1 MKSKWPW
8 IVGALVLLVVLFQ
21 SLRGAAPTEG
31 QRTAAELAF
40 APVSIAIA
48 ERRDLPVFLKASG
61 RAEARAS
68 VTVKSRVDGQVAA
81 ILFREGAPV
90 RRGQVL
96 LRMDSAPAQA
106 QLRQAEALIGRDQAQ
121 ADRLAGESKRN
132 TALFN
137 QGFISQNGLGQT
149 QADLQAARATLK
161 ADQAS
166 RDASRLQ
173 LGFTDVVAP
182 VDGVAGAALLPVGGA
197 AKANDTALVVVNQ
210 VRPIYVT
217 FALPES
223 ELERVKG
230 ALAHATVPVYA
241 SVPGSS
247 SSSSGQLAF
256 LDNAVDPSTGT
267 IIAKAT
273 FPNDDGRLTPG
284 QFAQVKIPIERLPAA
299 VVVPVAAIESGVDGP
314 FVFVVKAD
322 STVEIRSV
330 RVAAESEGWSAV
342 TTGLRAGERVVTEG
356 QAHLRAGSRVAI
368 AASAAARLP

>member
-1 MKSKWPW
+1 M
-8 IVGALVLLVVLFQ
+8 LVLLVVAFQ
-21 SLRGAAPTEG
+21 SLRGAAPTER
-31 QRTAAELAF
+31 QRTSTEPAATA
-40 APVSIAIA
+40 VSIAIA
-48 ERRDLPVFLKASG
+48 AQRDLPIFLKASG
-61 RAEARAS
+61 RAEAKAS
-68 VTVKSRVDGQVAA
+68 VTVKSRLDGQVAA
-81 ILFREGAPV
+81 ILFKEGAPV

-96 LRMDSAPAQA
+96 LRMDSASAEA

-121 ADRLAGESKRN
+121 VDRLAGESKRN

-149 QADLQAARATLK
+149 QADLQAGKATLR

-166 RDASRLQ
+166 RDAARLQ
-173 LGFTDVVAP
+173 LGFTAVVAP
-182 VDGVAGAALLPVGGA
+182 LDGVAGAALLPVGGA

-241 SVPGSS
+241 SVPGST

-267 IIAKAT
+267 ILAKAT

-284 QFAQVKIPIERLPAA
+284 QFAEVKIPIERLPAA

-322 STVEIRSV
+322 STVEIRPV

-342 TTGLRAGERVVTEG
+342 TRGLRAGEKVVTDG
-356 QAHLRAGSRVAI
+356 QPHLRAGSRVATG
-368 AASAAARLP
+368 ASAPLRLP

>member
-1 MKSKWPW
+1 MKSRWLW
-8 IVGALVLLVVLFQ
+8 ATGVLLLLAVLYQ
-21 SLRGAAPTEG
+21 ALRGAAPTEG
-31 QRTAAELAF
+31 QRTITEPASAA
-40 APVSIAIA
+40 VSIAIA
-48 ERRDLPVFLKASG
+48 EQRDLPVFLKASG

-68 VTVKSRVDGQVAA
+68 VTVKSRLDGQVAA
-81 ILFREGAPV
+81 IFFKEGAPV

-121 ADRLAGESKRN
+121 VDRLWGESKRN
-132 TALFN
+132 TALFD

-149 QADLQAARATLK
+149 KADLQAADATLR

-166 RDASRLQ
+166 RDAARLQ

-182 VDGVAGAALLPVGGA
+182 VDGVAGAILLPVGGA

-230 ALAHATVPVYA
+230 ALAGTTVLVYA
-241 SVPGSS
+241 SVPGSTS
-247 SSSSGQLAF
+247 SSAGQLAF

-284 QFAQVKIPIERLPAA
+284 QFAQVKIPIERLSNAI
-299 VVVPVAAIESGVDGP
+299 VVPVAAIESGVGGP

-322 STVEIRSV
+322 STVEIRQV

-342 TTGLRAGERVVTEG
+342 SSGLRAGEKVVTDG
-356 QAHLRAGSRVAI
+356 QAHLRAGSRVA
-368 AASAAARLP
+368 ASASAPPRLP